1 MSSISKEFID
11 IIKDSE
17 KKGTSPYDTAA
28 EVLRVDGKT
37 AWVRIPGGVDE
48 TPAKLSID
56 AKKGDTVQIRVAD
69 GVAFLVGNNSA
80 PPTDD
85 TAAREAAKAASRA
98 IESAEVANA
107 SAKEAVADA
116 ATARSAAESASESAA
131 QAIEDAA
138 TAQGAAE
145 AAQEDATAA
154 GLAAESA
161 QADATAAGLAADAA
175 QADATAAAEAASV
188 ADGKAVA
195 AGQSAAA
202 AAAQAS
208 AAQTSANTANTYA
221 NAALDQLGMVQDVMG
236 VLQWASEHGTFTL
249 TQDSEIQ
256 PGKVY
261 FTYDSQTG
269 DYEPVVNP
277 QESALSTYY
286 ELTVDE
292 AMQSYI
298 MAHLAVTSRGLWV
311 LPSGKASGT
320 TPASGESQD
329 DSDAR
334 QGDDYKVLLSND
346 GMYVY
351 DDDGVLVSTFGESI
365 TFSSLRQQYIGNQN
379 TYIAFN
385 PANGGSITIGGGSR
399 VVIGTNKTLDQV
411 LTDLDVS
418 VEQTATGADITIN
431 GDTVSIENGQD
442 GDTGDTGPEAVVTV
456 YPTTIDWVAGTA
468 TLAVTLRVD
477 GVITTP
483 STYKWTKGAEAT
495 SLGTSSTLAVTDLYA
510 VYNCTVTT
518 QTGTQTGSID
528 LSGGKG
534 AYDES
539 IVYAQE
545 GLGSKVDLAPNSA
558 SSSMLDN
565 FEAIKSQI
573 NLIASQINFG
583 ASSTVEE
590 QLSIYNANVSI
601 DTEHSIVRIGNAQST
616 HVSITPTE
624 LGFWQGSEETDDN
637 KIAWVSGNQLHINQ
651 TVVLQQMD
659 LGLPVMDSGLGQWSW
674 KVHANGQSP
683 SRNNLNLKWIG

>member
-1 MSSISKEFID
+1 MSVAKEFVD
-11 IIKDSE
+11 VLKNE
-17 KKGTSPYDTAA
+17 KRGTQPYDTEATVKRINNGVA
-28 EVLRVDGKT
+28 YVH
-37 AWVRIPGGVDE
+37 IPGGVDE
-48 TPAKLSID
+48 TPVKLTINAKV
-56 AKKGDTVQIRVAD
+56 GDTVQVRISNGSAWIM
-69 GVAFLVGNNSA
+69 GNSSA

-85 TAAREAAKAASRA
+85 TTAKLAADMAERAK
-98 IESAEVANA
+98 ESATIAEK
-107 SAKEAVADA
+107 SAESAVKDA
-116 ATARSAAESASESAA
+116 ATAKSAAESASESAA

-138 TAQGAAE
+138 TAQTAAE
-145 AAQEDATAA
+145 GAQ
-154 GLAAESA
+154 SS
-161 QADATAAGLAADAA
+161 ADAA
-175 QADATAAAEAASV
+175 QSSADAAQSSADAAASAASTADAKAV
-188 ADGKAVA
+188 AAGQAAAAADAKAVA

-208 AAQTSANTANTYA
+208 AAQTSADAANTYA

-236 VLQWASEHGTFTL
+236 VLQWATEHGTFAL
-249 TQDSEIQ
+249 TSDTTIQ

-277 QESALSTYY
+277 QQSALSTYY
-286 ELTVDE
+286 ELNVDE

-334 QGDDYKVLLSND
+334 QGNDYKVLLSND

-442 GDTGDTGPEAVVTV
+442 GAKGDTGPEAVVTV

-468 TLAVTLRVD
+468 ILAVTLRVD

-483 STYKWTKGAEAT
+483 STYKWTKGSEAT
-495 SLGTSSTLAVTDLYA
+495 SLGTASTLAVSDLDA
-510 VYNCTVTT
+510 VYNCTVT
-518 QTGTQTGSID
+518 
-528 LSGGKG
+528 
-534 AYDES
+534 
-539 IVYAQE
+539 
-545 GLGSKVDLAPNSA
+545 
-558 SSSMLDN
+558 
-565 FEAIKSQI
+565 
-573 NLIASQINFG
+573 
-583 ASSTVEE
+583 
-590 QLSIYNANVSI
+590 
-601 DTEHSIVRIGNAQST
+601 
-616 HVSITPTE
+616 
-624 LGFWQGSEETDDN
+624 W
-637 KIAWVSGNQLHINQ
+637 
-651 TVVLQQMD
+651 
-659 LGLPVMDSGLGQWSW
+659 
-674 KVHANGQSP
+674 
-683 SRNNLNLKWIG
+683 